1 MGKCWF
7 DQLTAQQLKELAQA
21 ATLPGSGS
29 KAKLQERLV
38 ACDDTNQFGYVPDK
52 GLWGSNKVGPEMT
65 VSEIKNICQQQG
77 VSKTGNRY
85 ELVLRLLNKK
95 FGATT
100 NKKESALPKK
110 ELTGDA
116 LQKRVTHRRQKLHK
130 QLDSKFK
137 WKSSY
142 KYDRSIK
149 GGRVSIDCPE
159 KEVVEQMF
167 DNLKETKGKLSKT
180 FATDEDIAEDGLY
193 GKSYRFGAQ
202 ASLKAPASIIWKDG
216 KLSFTFKYQVQC

>member
-1 MGKCWF
+1 MEKCWF
-7 DQLTAQQLKELAQA
+7 DQLTAQHFKEIAQA
-21 ATLPGSGS
+21 ATLPISGS
-29 KAKLQERLV
+29 KAKLRERLV

-52 GLWGSNKVGPEMT
+52 YLWGSKFGPEMT
-65 VSEIKNICQQQG
+65 VSEIKNMCQQQG

-95 FGATT
+95 FGAT
-100 NKKESALPKK
+100 NQKESASKK
-110 ELTGDA
+110 QLVGDA
-116 LQKRVTHRRQKLHK
+116 LQKRVIHRRQKLHK
-130 QLDSKFK
+130 QLDNKFK
-137 WKSSY
+137 WKSSF

-180 FATDEDIAEDGLY
+180 FATDEDISDDGLY

-202 ASLKAPASIIWKDG
+202 ANLKAPASIIWKDG
-216 KLSFTFKYQVQC
+216 KLSFTFKYQIQC